1 MFETTTTATALPIQD
16 QETGTNHNA
25 PRETRAVPARRAA
38 LGGNYVAAFG
48 RPRSG
53 MQHAAAV
60 RPGTVRPAA
69 GCGYTARYDGAGH
82 RHSAAAVDSY
92 TASFGAADT
101 PARTVT
107 GERGRY
113 TDVNL

>member
-16 QETGTNHNA
+16 QETGTNHNV
-25 PRETRAVPARRAA
+25 PCETRAVPARRAA

-53 MQHAAAV
+53 MQHDAA
-60 RPGTVRPAA
+60 VRPAA

-113 TDVNL
+113 TEVNL